1 MELIKAGPTM
11 SSREIADLIEKQ
23 HNHIKV
29 SADRLA
35 ARGVIGTPAVREFA
49 HNGNSYTEYLF
60 NNATRHLTRLE
71 RSIYRDLRKCCR
83 MFTSVASH
91 LRVQDVYSAKPPK
104 ACASVTLACTLGF
117 AGVFFGEF
125 MSENLVGIC
134 SAGRTVAPVKLAAV
148 QGVLL

>member
-1 MELIKAGPTM
+1 MNFY
-11 SSREIADLIEKQ
+11 Q
-23 HNHIKV
+23 HHIG
-29 SADRLA
+29 D
-35 ARGVIGTPAVREFA
+35 
-49 HNGNSYTEYLF
+49 F

-104 ACASVTLACTLGF
+104 ACASVTRACTLGF

-148 QGVLL
+148 QGGDSVNEQALHQAYQAAKREWMAANPNATPAMFEAAMQAIAERLGL

>member
-1 MELIKAGPTM
+1 MDCRTHGI
-11 SSREIADLIEKQ
+11 RERSKRNEGKRMNFYQ
-23 HNHIKV
+23 HHIG
-29 SADRLA
+29 D
-35 ARGVIGTPAVREFA
+35 
-49 HNGNSYTEYLF
+49 F

-71 RSIYRDLRKCCR
+71 RSIYRDLRKCSR

-125 MSENLVGIC
+125 MSENWMGIC